1 MAYPKKSP
9 AAQFHVDYSAE
20 AKSRFATLHEA
31 LGFKTKAATFEA
43 VLFTVSLKDK
53 IDPQILH
60 RLETKLDRVLKYLDD
75 IL

>member
-9 AAQFHVDYSAE
+9 AVQFHVDCSAE
-20 AKSRFATLHEA
+20 AKSRFATLHET
-31 LGFKTKAATFEA
+31 LGFKTKTATFEA
-43 VLFTVSLKDK
+43 ILFAVSLNDK

-60 RLETKLDRVLKYLDD
+60 RLETKLDRVLESLDN